1 MLTPQRMSTKIYGI
15 LSDGVRYNFLR
26 LEGKELLISRQHEL
40 VGSKGFTK
48 TYVLCLPSLYSS
60 LIRYPTSVN
69 FLDEVLVSAL
79 TSTPH
84 CSPLKSYP
92 ATNQDLRREEESRL
106 NLPPLSFKEHLRRPP
121 AEYLVDDSGP
131 ETGRDDDTEE
141 PTHYEIIPPVRR
153 GPYPQ
158 V

>member
-1 MLTPQRMSTKIYGI
+1 MSKKIYGI

-26 LEGKELLISRQHEL
+26 LEGKELLISKQHEL
-40 VGSKGFTK
+40 VGSKGFTE

-121 AEYLVDDSGP
+121 AEYLVDDSDP
-131 ETGRDDDTEE
+131 ETGCDDTEE
-141 PTHYEIIPPVRR
+141 PTHYEIISPVRR